1 MRVPVSWL
9 VEHLEFDETPTP
21 DELAE
26 AFTRIGIEVEEV
38 SPLGPVTG
46 PIVAGRVVA
55 IEELTEFKKPIRYCQ
70 VEVGPEQVN
79 NIICGATNFVEG
91 DSVVVALPGAVLP
104 GGFAIAERKTYGRVS
119 QGMICAAD
127 ELGIGDD
134 HSGIL
139 VLPTG
144 TAQPG
149 DDALELLGLNDT
161 VIE

>member
-1 MRVPVSWL
+1 MRIPVSWL
-9 VEHLEFDETPTP
+9 VEHLGFDEVPTP

-104 GGFAIAERKTYGRVS
+104 GDFTIAERKTYGRVS

-127 ELGIGDD
+127 CLLQMRVSTPSLRLTCSSTWIRLGEPGCCAN
-134 HSGIL
+134 
-139 VLPTG
+139 V
-144 TAQPG
+144 TAC
-149 DDALELLGLNDT
+149 
-161 VIE
+161 